1 LGRDDAEDEHE
12 LDPRQESG
20 EGGQSPGHA
29 AAEDEGDGGT
39 ADEELG
45 GAEADEITD
54 PLGEPAP
61 GDPPEDAGA
70 GDVVGEAGVVDEDHT
85 DNEEEGAERH
95 HRPAVAASLLFGEL
109 TEAIHCDRA
118 PGRGPLC
125 LFYHTLPGRAESDAT
140 RSGGPFLAF
149 SWQALCS
156 RRRPARH

>member
-1 LGRDDAEDEHE
+1 CPAWKRVVEQAQRTS
-12 LDPRQESG
+12 PRS
-20 EGGQSPGHA
+20 SIA
-29 AAEDEGDGGT
+29 MYR
-39 ADEELG
+39 
-45 GAEADEITD
+45 
-54 PLGEPAP
+54 LGEL
-61 GDPPEDAGA
+61 
-70 GDVVGEAGVVDEDHT
+70 T